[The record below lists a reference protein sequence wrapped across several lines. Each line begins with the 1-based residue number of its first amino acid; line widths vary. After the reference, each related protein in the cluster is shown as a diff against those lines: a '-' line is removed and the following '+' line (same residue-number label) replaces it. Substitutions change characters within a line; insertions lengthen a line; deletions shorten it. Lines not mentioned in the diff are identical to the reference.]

1 MTQETK
7 IQELEF
13 NNKLL
18 FAALRYTTSTTKILL
33 QECKTAGLEVF
44 AADAVAATELMLA
57 KVAQAI
63 ENLGEQSYD

>member
-1 MTQETK
+1 
-7 IQELEF
+7 
-13 NNKLL
+13 
-18 FAALRYTTSTTKILL
+18 L

>member
-7 IQELEF
+7 IQEF

-18 FAALRYTTSTTKILL
+18 FAALSYTTSTTKLLL

-44 AADAVAATELMLA
+44 AAEVFAADA
-57 KVAQAI
+57 
-63 ENLGEQSYD
+63 G

>member
-18 FAALRYTTSTTKILL
+18 FAALRYTTSTTKLLL

-44 AADAVAATELMLA
+44 AADA
-57 KVAQAI
+57 
-63 ENLGEQSYD
+63 G

>member
-13 NNKLL
+13 KKKLL
-18 FAALRYTTSTTKILL
+18 FAALRYTTSTTKLLL

-44 AADAVAATELMLA
+44 ADAVAATELMLA

>member
-18 FAALRYTTSTTKILL
+18 FAALRYTTSTTKLLL

-44 AADAVAATELMLA
+44 ATDAVAATELMLA

>member
-13 NNKLL
+13 NKLL
-18 FAALRYTTSTTKILL
+18 FAALRYTTSTTKLLL

>member
-18 FAALRYTTSTTKILL
+18 FAALSTSTTKLLL

>member
-18 FAALRYTTSTTKILL
+18 FAALRYATSTTKLLL
-33 QECKTAGLEVF
+33 QALKAAGLEVF